1 MCCLA
6 GSCAFAASPT
16 SEQVARSILYDANG
30 RPARQVFDAA
40 LRAKFPTGS
49 SLSALAEF
57 FHALGGFCAKRD
69 DGVAYRCEVDIE
81 PCANTII
88 ARVEAKNDAIVRIQ
102 YVQLAGK
109 TCN

>member
-1 MCCLA
+1 
-6 GSCAFAASPT
+6 
-16 SEQVARSILYDANG
+16 LYDTNG

-40 LRAKFPTGS
+40 LRVKFPVGS
-49 SLSALAEF
+49 SLSALADF
-57 FHALGGFCAKRD
+57 FRGLGGFCAKRD
-69 DGVAYRCEVDIE
+69 DGVTYRCEVDIE

-88 ARVEAKNDAIVRIQ
+88 ARVEANHDEIVRIQ